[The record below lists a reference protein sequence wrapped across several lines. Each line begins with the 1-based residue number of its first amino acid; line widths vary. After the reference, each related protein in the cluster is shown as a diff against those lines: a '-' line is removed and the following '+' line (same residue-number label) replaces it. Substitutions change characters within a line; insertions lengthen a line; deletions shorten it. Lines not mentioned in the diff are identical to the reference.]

1 MEREFSFDLDQKVTT
16 WMRTNFVIIAE
27 SEEEAKEKAINFY
40 ESGKTDNIGWDEL
53 DEVIK
58 EPMSVD
64 ENGGES
70 TAEIFTY
77 PEGEKIYNN

>member
-1 MEREFSFDLDQKVTT
+1 MERVFSFYLDQKVTT

-40 ESGKTDNIGWDEL
+40 ESGKTDDIEWDEL

-58 EPMSVD
+58 ETMSVD
-64 ENGGES
+64 ENNGDS
-70 TAEIFTY
+70 TAEIFTN